1 MKNPATLAV
10 TAAAVSLGAAITLG
24 AALARAVPQPPA
36 AAPPREQRACF
47 WTRSVTNFA
56 AVDTTR
62 VYLRASGRRV
72 FELTL
77 FANCFQL
84 DWVNRLAIRT
94 RGSSNICEGPNPG
107 LDVIVRDRG
116 GIPGGQRC
124 PVTNVRLLTPDEVA
138 ALPPRAR
145 P

>member
-1 MKNPATLAV
+1 MKNPATLA
-10 TAAAVSLGAAITLG
+10 AAA
-24 AALARAVPQPPA
+24 AALAALSVSAAAQPPA
-36 AAPPREQRACF
+36 AAPPSNQRACF
-47 WTRSVTNFA
+47 WTRSIDNFA

-62 VYLRASGRRV
+62 VYLRAGRRV

-77 FANCFQL
+77 FANCLQL
-84 DWVNRLAIRT
+84 NWVNRLGIRT

-107 LDVIVRDRG
+107 IDVIVRDRG

>member
-1 MKNPATLAV
+1 MKSLATLAATV
-10 TAAAVSLGAAITLG
+10 TAT
-24 AALARAVPQPPA
+24 AALCVSAAAQPPPA
-36 AAPPREQRACF
+36 APPPNQRACF
-47 WTRSVTNFA
+47 WTRSITNFA

-77 FANCFQL
+77 FANCLQL
-84 DWVNRLAIRT
+84 NWVNRLGIRT
-94 RGSSNICEGPNPG
+94 RASSNICEGPNPAI
-107 LDVIVRDRG
+107 DVIVRG
-116 GIPGGQRC
+116 SGVPGGRC

>member
-1 MKNPATLAV
+1 MKSPVALA
-10 TAAAVSLGAAITLG
+10 ASA
-24 AALARAVPQPPA
+24 AALAAISLTAIPLGVAAQPPA
-36 AAPPREQRACF
+36 AAPAPAQRACF
-47 WTRSVTNFA
+47 WTRSITNFA

-77 FANCFQL
+77 FANCLQL
-84 DWVNRLAIRT
+84 NWVHRLGIRT

-107 LDVIVRDRG
+107 VDVIVRDRG

-124 PVTNVRLLTPDEVA
+124 PVTNIRLLTPDEVA

>member
-1 MKNPATLAV
+1 MKSLATLTA
-10 TAAAVSLGAAITLG
+10 TAAAFATLCASAA
-24 AALARAVPQPPA
+24 AQPPT
-36 AAPPREQRACF
+36 APPPNQRACF

-56 AVDTTR
+56 AVDTTH

-77 FANCFQL
+77 FANCLQL

-94 RGSSNICEGPNPG
+94 RGSSNICEGPNPAV
-107 LDVIVRDRG
+107 DVIVRDS

-124 PVTNVRLLTPDEVA
+124 PVTNVRLLTPEEVA